1 MPLGTLWI
9 LVSIGIFSLCGTGVY
24 LCREIMLEEVEHRLP
39 EGQQIKFPR
48 LSYQYSQIVKL
59 HAQFYPE
66 SRVRAVSRFL
76 FRIAVV
82 TIGSVMLISFV
93 LVMFRHLTH

>member
-1 MPLGTLWI
+1 
-9 LVSIGIFSLCGTGVY
+9 
-24 LCREIMLEEVEHRLP
+24 MLEEVEHRLP